1 MKQKIFVSSCHDYIL
16 ALSELIL
23 LRNSSGCIR
32 MYKSDYAATAELF
45 DYSTEAELF
54 SAKHGNSRRPPLG
67 YKRFARAAD
76 AIRFAIEDLPSQL
89 LVGLCLEVNETR
101 YEGREIRR
109 LYESAD
115 YPLARGAG
123 PLR

>member
-1 MKQKIFVSSCHDYIL
+1 MPTF
-16 ALSELIL
+16 
-23 LRNSSGCIR
+23 
-32 MYKSDYAATAELF
+32 DYATQAETF
-45 DYSTEAELF
+45 DYGTEAELVAT
-54 SAKHGNSRRPPLG
+54 SPRNSRRQPLG

-76 AIRFAIEDLPSQL
+76 AIRFAIEELPPQL
-89 LVGLCLEVNETR
+89 LLGTCLEVSELR

-115 YPLARGAG
+115 YPLTRAKDD